1 MKFKKALVKT
11 PGKTL
16 SEGITSAN
24 LGKPDYAGALQQ
36 HETYIKTLIACGLE
50 VSILEAEP
58 AYPDST
64 FIEDTAVLTTKCA
77 IITNPGA
84 SSRENEVIAVQK
96 WLEPYFDNLEF
107 ITAPGTLDGGDVMMV
122 GTHFFI
128 GLSERTN
135 PEGASQLIRILNRYN
150 MSGETLSISNLL
162 HLKSGVNYLESNNLL
177 MVDGFED
184 HKAFQTY
191 SKILV
196 PGEESYAANS
206 LWINGRVIVP
216 KGFPLTASAIRNANY
231 EVIEIDVS
239 EFQKLDG
246 GLSCLSLRF

>member
-1 MKFKKALVKT
+1 MKFRRALVKR

-16 SEGITSAN
+16 SEGISSAN
-24 LGKPDYAGALQQ
+24 LGKPDYGIALQQ

-64 FIEDTAVLTTKCA
+64 FIEDTAILTTECA
-77 IITNPGA
+77 IICNPGA
-84 SSRENEVIAVQK
+84 SSRKGETIGVQDKLKSYFENIE
-96 WLEPYFDNLEF
+96 L
-107 ITAPGTLDGGDVMMV
+107 ITAPGTLDGGDVMML

-135 PEGASQLIRILNRYN
+135 PEGASQLIIILNRYN

-162 HLKSGVNYLESNNLL
+162 HLKSGVNYLENNNLL
-177 MVDGFED
+177 MVEGFKD
-184 HKAFQTY
+184 HNAFQNY

-206 LWINGRVIVP
+206 LWINGKVIVP
-216 KGFPLTASAIRNANY
+216 RGFPVTASAIRNADY